1 MGPSKNTCWMD
12 KRRSYCFQGICILN
26 RKADNEKINYPLM
39 IVIQAQ
45 EAISRVCD
53 GADAKDHIDNNI
65 RDNVSTE
72 T

>member
-1 MGPSKNTCWMD
+1 
-12 KRRSYCFQGICILN
+12 
-26 RKADNEKINYPLM
+26 M

-72 T
+72 TWTIETELVIETLVEHFRQLDF